1 MSKSVEKTGK
11 TIDDAVQDA
20 LSELGVGI
28 DEVVIDVLDE
38 GDSGILGIGRKPAR
52 VLVTYD
58 DLTLDVLPDDA
69 NLDTDDNTQY
79 DYSEESLER
88 AGENDPGMLNDAGFQ
103 EDLESELIAESTEDG
118 LLPTD
123 QEPVY
128 FGDDEASAADGTTE
142 DMALKALDYLEQIF
156 AYMDIEAE
164 FSYTR
169 EDDRILVDIEGEDVG
184 AVIGHR
190 GDTLNALQYLTS
202 LVVNRE
208 SDKHLYL
215 TVDISGYRKRRDKAL
230 TDMAKRTANRVIEV
244 GKDFVMEP
252 MTAAERRVI
261 HTALQDYPGVRTES
275 EGVEPRRSVVIIPSK
290 RV

>member
-252 MTAAERRVI
+252 MTAAERRII

>member
-1 MSKSVEKTGK
+1 MAKSVEKTGK
-11 TIDDAVQDA
+11 TIDDAVRDA
-20 LSELGVGI
+20 LEELGVGI

-69 NLDTDDNTQY
+69 NLDTVDNTQY

-88 AGENDPGMLNDAGFQ
+88 AVENDPGMLNDAEFQ
-103 EDLESELIAESTEDG
+103 EDLESDAILDTVEDS
-118 LLPTD
+118 LTADD

-128 FGDDEASAADGTTE
+128 FGDDDADLADATTE
-142 DMALKALDYLEQIF
+142 DLALKALDYLEQIF

-164 FSYTR
+164 FSYTH
-169 EDDRILVDIEGEDVG
+169 EDDRIMVDIEGDDVG

-190 GDTLNALQYLTS
+190 GETLNALQYLTS

-215 TVDISGYRKRRDKAL
+215 TLDISGYRKRREKAL

-252 MTAAERRVI
+252 MPAAERRIV

-275 EGVEPRRSVVIIPSK
+275 EGVEPRRSVVIIPTK
-290 RV
+290 RR